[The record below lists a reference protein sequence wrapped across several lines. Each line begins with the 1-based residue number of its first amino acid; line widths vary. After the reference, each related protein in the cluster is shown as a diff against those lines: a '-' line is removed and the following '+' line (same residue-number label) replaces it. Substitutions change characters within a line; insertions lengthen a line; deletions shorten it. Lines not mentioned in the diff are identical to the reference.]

1 MPTSPTLRTL
11 LLLCATGLPA
21 APVWAD
27 AAAIAACRTLADAA
41 PRLACYDAI
50 GRPAA
55 APAASSPAVA
65 TTAKAA
71 PAPATAPAAAAP
83 PTAAVVSQQPAALAA
98 PADFGLERRNAA
110 VAEPEVRSQVRGR
123 FEGWHQRT
131 RIALVNGQV
140 WEVTD
145 TSRAA
150 YWLDSPSVR
159 VRRNDFGGYS
169 MEIDGV
175 ARVLRVKRVE

>member
-1 MPTSPTLRTL
+1 MPNRSTLRTCL
-11 LLLCATGLPA
+11 LLLTTTLPV
-21 APVWAD
+21 APAWAD
-27 AAAIAACRTLADAA
+27 AAAIAACRTLVEAA

-55 APAASSPAVA
+55 VPALPNPAAAPQATAAPARPAATTAPVVAAPAA
-65 TTAKAA
+65 
-71 PAPATAPAAAAP
+71 
-83 PTAAVVSQQPAALAA
+83 AA
-98 PADFGLERRNAA
+98 PADFGLERRGAA
-110 VAEPEVRSQVRGR
+110 AAEPEVRSHVRGR
-123 FEGWHQRT
+123 FEGWQQRT
-131 RIALVNGQV
+131 RIALANGQV

-150 YWLDSPSVR
+150 YWLDSPAVR
-159 VRRNDFGGYS
+159 VRRNDFGGFS

>member
-1 MPTSPTLRTL
+1 M

-50 GRPAA
+50 GRPPA
-55 APAASSPAVA
+55 APAASKPAQ
-65 TTAKAA
+65 
-71 PAPATAPAAAAP
+71 APAAKEAPAVPAAPVVAAP
-83 PTAAVVSQQPAALAA
+83 PPDA
-98 PADFGLERRNAA
+98 PADFGLERRSAA
-110 VAEPEVRSQVRGR
+110 AADPEVRSQVRGR
-123 FEGWHQRT
+123 FEGWQQRT
-131 RIALVNGQV
+131 RIALANGQV

-150 YWLDSPSVR
+150 YWLDSPAVR